1 MAFLHTIS
9 LLLPVF
15 RRRVQG
21 QDGPGRNVRGAQR
34 HVAAEEENDR
44 KPGKRNPSEFA
55 VPLGRRV
62 CVRGRGLFYT
72 RVLHM
77 VRAHGAGPGFRRVRD
92 KMIFFILSPICT

>member
-9 LLLPVF
+9 LLLWVF
-15 RRRVQG
+15 RRRVQR
-21 QDGPGRNVRGAQR
+21 QDGPGRDVRGAQR

-62 CVRGRGLFYT
+62 CVRGGGCFT
-72 RVLHM
+72 
-77 VRAHGAGPGFRRVRD
+77 HGASPGFRRVRD
-92 KMIFFILSPICT
+92 KKNFFSFCHQFILRKSMI